1 MSLLLKP
8 IAISGLP
15 VVMAVV
21 GLLSGCAAPITQQAP
36 SAATNGLTPTVT
48 APPYNGGGYYKDDGP
63 GANPPANLDAVP
75 DAVPRKESTHRYAN
89 DPYRVMG
96 VTYTPDMTGPY
107 KHKGLASWYGR
118 KFHGKPTASGE
129 IYDMY
134 AMTAAHRTLP
144 LPSFVRVTHVESGRS
159 VVVRVNDRGPF
170 HEDRLI
176 DLSYTAAHK
185 LGLLKGVGRVEVEL
199 LHPEAEAAP
208 LAEPI
213 RIYKAPET
221 AMVQAQPLVI
231 ESVFSGDA
239 IWLQL
244 GVFSKRES
252 ADALMQQA
260 SQTLASNGA
269 GVQQKEGG
277 GLIRVQAGPFT
288 TQAEAD
294 SVSQLLAERLKLK
307 PYKVQ
312 DGKPVIAPRPP
323 VAAPTTPPLPA
334 ASTTVSVAPTAI
346 SGLYLQ
352 VAAVSKPEAVEAL
365 WLRIK
370 GVKLPGIHKVEAGT
384 MIKVQTGPFATPAE
398 AEAAALALEKILGVK
413 PFRITH

>member
-8 IAISGLP
+8 IVISGLP
-15 VVMAVV
+15 VAIAVL
-21 GLLSGCAAPITQQAP
+21 GLLGGCAAPVTQQAP
-36 SAATNGLTPTVT
+36 SAATNGLTPTVVS
-48 APPYNGGGYYKDDGP
+48 PPYNGGGYYKDDGP

-75 DAVPRKESTHRYAN
+75 DAVPRKESLHRYAN

-96 VTYTPDMTGPY
+96 VTYTPDITGPY

-144 LPSFVRVTHVESGRS
+144 IPSFVRVTHGESGRS

-170 HEDRLI
+170 HDDRLI
-176 DLSYTAAHK
+176 DLSYAAAHK

-199 LHPEAEAAP
+199 LHLETEPGP
-208 LAEPI
+208 LDEPI
-213 RIYKAPET
+213 RIYKAPEI
-221 AMVQAQPLVI
+221 AKVQSQPLAAEAVLS
-231 ESVFSGDA
+231 EDA

-252 ADALMQQA
+252 ADTLMREAGQA
-260 SQTLASNGA
+260 INQKGI
-269 GVQQKEGG
+269 GVSQKESG
-277 GLIRVQAGPFT
+277 GLIRVQVGPFA

-294 SVSQLLAERLKLK
+294 SVSQLLTERLKLQ
-307 PYKVQ
+307 PYKIQ
-312 DGKPVIAPRPP
+312 NGKPVTAPRSSVSAVMP
-323 VAAPTTPPLPA
+323 TPPAPPTVVSAVPSA
-334 ASTTVSVAPTAI
+334 A

-352 VAAVSKPEAVEAL
+352 VAAVSKPEAVDAL
-365 WLRIK
+365 LLRIK
-370 GVKLPGIHKVEAGT
+370 SVKLPGIYRDVVGP
-384 MIKVQTGPFATPAE
+384 MIKVQTGPFATPAQ
-398 AEAAALALEKILGVK
+398 AEEAALALEKLLGAK
-413 PFRITH
+413 PFRITR